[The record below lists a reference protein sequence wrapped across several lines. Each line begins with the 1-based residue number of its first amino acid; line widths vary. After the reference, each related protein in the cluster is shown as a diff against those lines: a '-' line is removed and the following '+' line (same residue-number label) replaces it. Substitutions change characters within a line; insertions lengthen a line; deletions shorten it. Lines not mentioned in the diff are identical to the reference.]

1 MKQNDEKTSAM
12 IEAKGISKSYVVGTQ
27 KTPVL
32 EGVDLKVEKGEFVS
46 LMGPSGSGKSTLL
59 YILGGLDK
67 ADSGS
72 VLIGGRDIGAMD
84 DAAES
89 AMRRDSIGFV
99 FQAYN
104 LIDNLTVEEN
114 ILIPAL
120 LSGKKRGGVSEQ
132 LEELLKAVGLC
143 AQRKHR
149 PMELSGGQQ
158 QRTAIARALINRPA
172 VVFADEPTGNLDS
185 RSGSDVLELFAMLK
199 SRYGITVLMVTH
211 SEDAARYAD
220 RIVRLK
226 DGRIADSRN

>member
-1 MKQNDEKTSAM
+1 M
-12 IEAKGISKSYVVGTQ
+12 IEATNITKSYTVGAQ

-32 EGVDLKVEKGEFVS
+32 KDVDLNIDKSEFVS

-72 VLIGGRDIGAMD
+72 VMIGGREIGAMD
-84 DAAES
+84 DDAES
-89 AMRRDSIGFV
+89 AMRRNDIGFV

-120 LSGKKRGGVSEQ
+120 LSGKKRKDADVSEQ
-132 LEELLKAVGLC
+132 LEALLKAVGLYER
-143 AQRKHR
+143 RKHR

-158 QRTAIARALINRPA
+158 QRTAIARALINRPE
-172 VVFADEPTGNLDS
+172 VLFADEPTGNLDS
-185 RSGSDVLELFAMLK
+185 QSGRDVLELLK
-199 SRYGITVLMVTH
+199 MFNKQYGITVLMVTH
-211 SEDAARYAD
+211 SEEAALYGD
-220 RIVRLK
+220 RIIRLM
-226 DGRIADSRN
+226 DGRIADSQ